1 MGVASKDR
9 RLDHELEV
17 HGGAAERRRDQDGV
31 ILMKQGKTWECSC
44 QSSWTL
50 CGKS

>member
-1 MGVASKDR
+1 MGVAPKDR

-17 HGGAAERRRDQDGV
+17 HGGAAGWRRGQDRV
-31 ILMKQGKTWECSC
+31 ILIKQRKTWECSC